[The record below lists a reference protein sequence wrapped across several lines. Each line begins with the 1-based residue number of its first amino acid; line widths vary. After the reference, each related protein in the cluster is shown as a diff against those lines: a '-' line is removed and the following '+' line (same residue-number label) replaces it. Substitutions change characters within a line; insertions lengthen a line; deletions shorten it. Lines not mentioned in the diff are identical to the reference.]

1 VPEPDFDAARKW
13 AERYAASCAAIRE
26 TCPSAIIVQF
36 PGDENTARAFLALDA
51 EVTKL
56 RALLKQALGA
66 FNTKESWKAVAAEI
80 RAALERKTD
89 A

>member
-56 RALLKQALGA
+56 RALLKRTLPFITGHPDGV
-66 FNTKESWKAVAAEI
+66 EAEI
-80 RAALERKTD
+80 RAALERKTN